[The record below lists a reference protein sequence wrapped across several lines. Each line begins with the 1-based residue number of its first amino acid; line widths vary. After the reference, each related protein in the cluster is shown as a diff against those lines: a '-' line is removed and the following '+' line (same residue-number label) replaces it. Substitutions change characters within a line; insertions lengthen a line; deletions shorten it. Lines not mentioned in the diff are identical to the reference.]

1 MNRIF
6 LTARNSGVLAAGVV
20 ACALVVLAASSGYHA
35 ARTFAI
41 GGAGGWDYST
51 VDAKAGRLYVSHGT
65 EVDVIDLAS
74 GKVAGKV
81 PDTKGVHGIAIAGG
95 AGEGF
100 ISDGA
105 TDDVTVF
112 DLKTLETK
120 GHVKTG
126 KKPDAII
133 YDDATGSVLAFN
145 GESDSATVIDAKSGK
160 AKGDIALGG
169 GPEFAAADGK
179 GKVYVNLE
187 DKSEVLQIDPKTM
200 TVDQRWPL
208 KPCEEPSAM
217 AMDLKTRR
225 LFIGCRN
232 QMMAVMNADTGAI
245 VTTLPIGRGV
255 DAGAFDPGTGFAFA
269 SCGDGTT
276 TVVHEDSADRFTVV
290 EKLTTK
296 VSARTMALD
305 TKTHSIYLPFAKTEP
320 APGGGRPKIVPNTFG
335 VLEMTR

>member
-1 MNRIF
+1 MNRILF
-6 LTARNSGVLAAGVV
+6 ASGAAVCAVVAFAAG
-20 ACALVVLAASSGYHA
+20 SGYHA

-41 GGAGGWDYST
+41 GGVGGWDYSI
-51 VDAKAGRLYVSHGT
+51 VDARAGRLYVSHGS
-65 EVDVIDLAS
+65 EVEVIDLAS
-74 GKVAGKV
+74 GQVAGKV
-81 PDTKGVHGIAIAGG
+81 ADTKGVHGIAIASG
-95 AGEGF
+95 AGKGF
-100 ISDGA
+100 VSDGG
-105 TDDVTVF
+105 TNDVTVF

-120 GHVKTG
+120 GKVKTG

-145 GESDSATVIDAKSGK
+145 GDSDSATVIDAMSGK

-187 DKSEVLQIDPKTM
+187 DKSEVLQIDTKTM
-200 TVDQRWPL
+200 TVDKRWPL

-217 AMDLKTRR
+217 AMDRKTRR
-225 LFIGCRN
+225 LFIGCHN
-232 QMMAVMNADTGAI
+232 QMMAVMNADSGA
-245 VTTLPIGRGV
+245 VVATLPIGRGV

-276 TVVHEDSADRFTVV
+276 TVIHEDSADHFSVV

-305 TKTHSIYLPFAKTEP
+305 TKTHNIYLPYAKTVP
-320 APGGGRPKIVPNTFG
+320 VPGGGYPKVVPDTFA
-335 VLEMTR
+335 VLEMAR

>member
-1 MNRIF
+1 MNRTV
-6 LTARNSGVLAAGVV
+6 LTARKRVWLSAGAVACTAVVFAAG
-20 ACALVVLAASSGYHA
+20 SGYHA

-41 GGAGGWDYST
+41 GGTGGWDYST
-51 VDAKAGRLYVSHGT
+51 VDAQARRLYVSHGSQ
-65 EVDVIDLAS
+65 VDVIDLAS
-74 GKVAGKV
+74 GQATGKV
-81 PDTKGVHGIAIAGG
+81 PDTKGVHGIAIASA
-95 AGEGF
+95 AGKGF

-105 TDDVTVF
+105 TNDVTVF
-112 DLKTLETK
+112 NLKTLETT

-133 YDDATGSVLAFN
+133 YDDATDSVLAFN
-145 GESDSATVIDAKSGK
+145 GDSDSATVIDARTGK

-200 TVDQRWPL
+200 AVDQRWPL

-217 AMDLKTRR
+217 AMDRKTRR

-232 QMMAVMNADTGAI
+232 QMMAVMNADSGAI

-255 DAGAFDPGTGFAFA
+255 DAGAFDPETRFAFA

-276 TVVHEDSADRFTVV
+276 TVIHEDSADRFTVV

-305 TKTHSIYLPFAKTEP
+305 TKTHNIYLPYARTVP
-320 APGGGRPKIVPNTFG
+320 VPGGGYPKVVPGTFA